1 MISDVLQDHMK
12 DALRSGE
19 KDRLRTIRSLRAD
32 LQQAAIAQRESSD
45 ELSEADELKVLQKAA
60 KQRKDAIAQYEDAG
74 REDLAAKERGELEV
88 IRSYLP
94 EQLSDEALRTRLQ
107 DIIDA
112 TGASSMQ
119 DMGRVMGQAM
129 QQLRGKADG
138 GRISAIVKELL
149 S

>member
-1 MISDVLQDHMK
+1 MIADVLQEHMK
-12 DALRSGE
+12 EALRAGE

-32 LQQAAIAQRESSD
+32 LQQAAIEQRQSGGALSD
-45 ELSEADELKVLQKAA
+45 TDELKVLQKAA
-60 KQRKDAIAQYEDAG
+60 KQRTDAIAQYEDAG
-74 REDLAAKERGELEV
+74 REDLAAKERAELEV

-107 DIIDA
+107 DLVDA

-129 QQLRGKADG
+129 HQLRGKADG
-138 GRISAIVKELL
+138 ARISSIVKELL
-149 S
+149 A

>member
-1 MISDVLQDHMK
+1 MK

>member
-1 MISDVLQDHMK
+1 MIADVLQEHMK
-12 DALRSGE
+12 EALRAGE

-32 LQQAAIAQRESSD
+32 LQQAAIEQRQSGGALSD
-45 ELSEADELKVLQKAA
+45 TDELKVLQKAA
-60 KQRKDAIAQYEDAG
+60 KQRTDAIAQYEDAG

-88 IRSYLP
+88 IQSYLP
-94 EQLSDEALRTRLQ
+94 EQLSDEALRAQLQ
-107 DIIDA
+107 DIVDA

-138 GRISAIVKELL
+138 ARISSIVKELL

>member
-1 MISDVLQDHMK
+1 MIADVLQEHMK
-12 DALRSGE
+12 EALRAGE

-32 LQQAAIAQRESSD
+32 LQQAAIEKRQSGGALSD
-45 ELSEADELKVLQKAA
+45 TDELKVLQKAA
-60 KQRKDAIAQYEDAG
+60 KQRTDAIAQYEDAG
-74 REDLAAKERGELEV
+74 REDLAAKERAELEV

-107 DIIDA
+107 DLVDA

-138 GRISAIVKELL
+138 ARISSIVKELL
-149 S
+149 A

>member
-1 MISDVLQDHMK
+1 MIADVLQEHMK

-32 LQQAAIAQRESSD
+32 LQQAAIEHRQSGG
-45 ELSEADELKVLQKAA
+45 ELSDADELKVLQKAA

-74 REDLAAKERGELEV
+74 REDLAAKESAELEV
-88 IRSYLP
+88 IQSYLP
-94 EQLSDEALRTRLQ
+94 EQLSDEALRAQLQ
-107 DIIDA
+107 DIVDA

-119 DMGRVMGQAM
+119 DMGHVMGQAM

-138 GRISAIVKELL
+138 ARISTIVKELL

>member
-32 LQQAAIAQRESSD
+32 LQQAAIAQRESGD

>member
-1 MISDVLQDHMK
+1 MK

-32 LQQAAIAQRESSD
+32 LQQAAIAQRESGD
-45 ELSEADELKVLQKAA
+45 ELSEADELKVVQKAA

-107 DIIDA
+107 DIVNA

-138 GRISAIVKELL
+138 SRISSMVKELL

>member
-1 MISDVLQDHMK
+1 MK

-32 LQQAAIAQRESSD
+32 LQQAAIAQRESGD

>member
-1 MISDVLQDHMK
+1 MK

-32 LQQAAIAQRESSD
+32 LQQAAIALRESGD
-45 ELSEADELKVLQKAA
+45 ELSDADELKVLQKAA
-60 KQRKDAIAQYEDAG
+60 KQRQDAITQYEDAG
-74 REDLAAKERGELEV
+74 REDLAAKERTELEV
-88 IRSYLP
+88 IHSYLP

-107 DIIDA
+107 DIVDT

-138 GRISAIVKELL
+138 ARISAIVKELL